1 MSCGASAATRVS
13 WATDPGARPRRPRCV
28 LNHTQEISRWNGA
41 TLIGQDLDAAIRLW
55 HDIGWMNRDT
65 AQGAPG
71 HGGLHRRLHRLCR
84 ARARPA
90 RVLCLSNTRQ
100 SPPRSRGT
108 ALCAVLR
115 RATSRNARRGSP
127 SASPRAPRPPSRAP
141 LIAYQHLEQGLQ
153 PHRLRQRACEH
164 TWSLDP
170 ARLTVTGA
178 VRPPHRLENLPAE
191 ALHEARRNR
200 HRTHGG
206 VTLDS
211 PLMTRATM
219 LRTPNGFGLGYFD
232 DPEETPSHGLWCG
245 TANPGHG
252 PYTIEFLAWKTPA
265 QFRELLG
272 LIRQWGDQVRLV
284 VLPEPAGIQLQDLID
299 RPTQHYWST
308 EGGNFA
314 SGNRAHAYYQYR
326 ILVRRLRPRNAPRH
340 AAARFNLQ
348 LHDPMQ
354 AHPVPGVDWN
364 GIAGSYTVRFGPESD
379 LRDGHD
385 PALPVLTASAGA
397 FTRLWRG
404 VRPATGLAVTDELA
418 GPPEL
423 LAALDET
430 LRLPPRNRLA
440 PNPPPPATAILSE
453 PSGSRA
459 FLPAAT
465 TASISTTPHPP

>member
-1 MSCGASAATRVS
+1 MEWRYF
-13 WATDPGARPRRPRCV
+13 DP
-28 LNHTQEISRWNGA
+28 
-41 TLIGQDLDAAIRLW
+41 GQDLDAAIRLW
-55 HDIGWMNRDT
+55 HDIGWMNRE
-65 AQGAPG
+65 AAG
-71 HGGLHRRLHRLCR
+71 
-84 ARARPA
+84 ARPGMEA
-90 RVLCLSNTRQ
+90 Y
-100 SPPRSRGT
+100 T
-108 ALCAVLR
+108 AACTGYVALVHGLPECFVFQTPGNLRHGHAELPLCAVAGV
-115 RATSRNARRGSP
+115 ATSRNARKQGLALRLT
-127 SASPRAPRPPSRAP
+127 ARA
-141 LIAYQHLEQGLQ
+141 IAEAAVQGAAIAGLSTFEQGFYN
-153 PHRLRQRACEH
+153 RIGFGSAAYEH

-200 HRTHGG
+200 HRAHGS

-219 LRTPNGFGLGYFD
+219 LRTPNGFGLGYSD
-232 DPEETPSHGLWCG
+232 DPKETPSHGLWCG

-326 ILVRRLRPRNAPRH
+326 ILDLGACVRATRLATPPLD
-340 AAARFNLQ
+340 FNLQ

-364 GIAGSYTVRFGPESD
+364 GIAGGYTVRLGPESD

-397 FTRLWRG
+397 FTRLWLG

-430 LRLPPRNRLA
+430 LRLPA
-440 PNPPPPATAILSE
+440 PVTDW
-453 PSGSRA
+453 R
-459 FLPAAT
+459 F
-465 TASISTTPHPP
+465 